1 METESK
7 KEQLEQL
14 VTKIKACDRA
24 RPFYYVSYAMNDG
37 MTVHE
42 DVLALQE
49 EGINLWI
56 DIPANFNTGEGFNAT
71 IFNTIAD
78 KMCLGILYYMSEDS
92 MTSTQNAK
100 EIAYTR
106 STKTLEASGEALP
119 VYVVEAE
126 DIPNSDYAYWVNE
139 ILGKN
144 HGEAALNVAE
154 RANINDYRD
163 KYNSKIAVCN
173 TKLEVAQAILNEL
186 NFNQAGEV
194 KFSTEDRRE
203 GIKKLLV

>member
-37 MTVHE
+37 MTVYE

-154 RANINDYRD
+154 RANINEIGR
-163 KYNSKIAVCN
+163 AHV
-173 TKLEVAQAILNEL
+173 
-186 NFNQAGEV
+186 
-194 KFSTEDRRE
+194 
-203 GIKKLLV
+203 